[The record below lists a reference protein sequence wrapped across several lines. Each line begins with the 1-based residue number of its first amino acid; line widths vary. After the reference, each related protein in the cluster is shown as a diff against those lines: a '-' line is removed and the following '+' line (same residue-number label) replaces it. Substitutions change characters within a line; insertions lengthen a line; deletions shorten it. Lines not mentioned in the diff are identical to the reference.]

1 MKVLFIS
8 AWYPNRY
15 DAMAGLFVRK
25 HAQAVSLYC
34 DVMVLYVHA
43 DNKISKTEIIENS
56 ALGISE
62 TIIYY
67 PSKSNPLLKFISLY
81 NAYKKGFRYIFEK
94 GFHPDLI
101 HANILTRTGFIA
113 YLTKITKG
121 IPYVISEHW
130 SRFLVGNKAF
140 NNVFHKYLTQ
150 IIVKNASTVLVVS
163 EILKKGML
171 SNGLFHPDYRI
182 VNNVVDNFFFN
193 DVKVAPRKVK
203 RLLHISCFEEKSKNI
218 CGILRVTAELLK
230 TRNDFELVL
239 IGTGVD
245 FEMINDYL
253 KTLNIKDGS
262 VQLIGEKTPEEVA
275 DWYRNADGVVQFSN
289 YETAGIVVAESLACG
304 IPIIS
309 SKVGIAPEFINE
321 NNGILVEPANENELF
336 DAMNYLLDNINKYD
350 HQKIS
355 ETANGFFSYKNIGLT
370 ISNIYQKV
378 LLKQ

>member
-25 HAQAVSLYC
+25 HALAVSLYC
-34 DVMVLYVHA
+34 DVRVLYVHA

-56 ALGISE
+56 ASGISE

-81 NAYKKGFRYIFEK
+81 NAYTKGFRYIFEK

-113 YLTKITKG
+113 FLTKITKG

-130 SRFLVGNKAF
+130 SRFLVGNNAF

-150 IIVKNASTVLVVS
+150 IIVENASSVIVVS
-163 EILKKGML
+163 EILKKGMIA
-171 SNGLFHPDYRI
+171 NGLFHPNYRVI
-182 VNNVVDNFFFN
+182 NNVVDDFFFN
-193 DVKVAPRKVK
+193 DITVAPRKVK

-239 IGTGVD
+239 IGIGVD
-245 FEMINDYL
+245 FEMVQEYL

-262 VQLIGEKTPEEVA
+262 VQLIGEKTPREVA

-321 NNGILVEPANENELF
+321 NNGILVEPANESELYQ
-336 DAMNYLLDNINKYD
+336 AMNYLLDNINKYD

-355 ETANGFFSYKNIGLT
+355 ETASGFFSYKNIGLT

-378 LLKQ
+378 LLK